1 MPMPLIPNISLF
13 RRKLAGFPI
22 ATYQAGET
30 VVDVGSVALA
40 IHFADAP
47 AGGTAGVSSHAFT
60 IHEMGTA
67 CFADRN
73 DQGVWLEEGCG

>member
-1 MPMPLIPNISLF
+1 MVSEPRLLSVENRAPN
-13 RRKLAGFPI
+13 
-22 ATYQAGET
+22 
-30 VVDVGSVALA
+30 GSVALA